1 MIPVCRAREISG
13 SFISTNGAIPPFS
26 FEETGTSP
34 SAEKKLPRERCK
46 VNLLEISRTRRICRN
61 YRLLGKH
68 ADKVRAVQRWSTGG
82 KSSAI
87 VLHSFLET
95 RVVTSPRPVFPAF
108 SFLFFSIPFAVLPRR
123 RKSFSSDG
131 IFTSRPRRAGY
142 GVYSNPQY
150 INNS

>member
-1 MIPVCRAREISG
+1 MIFVRREKYRQVLSRRH
-13 SFISTNGAIPPFS
+13 FTVQFWRNRYFS
-26 FEETGTSP
+26 S

-87 VLHSFLET
+87 VLHPFLET
-95 RVVTSPRPVFPAF
+95 RVVTSPCPRLFPSPSSVPFFRSLSRSCHGGESHFRATE
-108 SFLFFSIPFAVLPRR
+108 FLRDDRGEP
-123 RKSFSSDG
+123 G
-131 IFTSRPRRAGY
+131 IACIQIRGT
-142 GVYSNPQY
+142 
-150 INNS
+150 